1 MTNNSPLCND
11 LVSLQQ
17 EIREKKPLIHCIT
30 NPISINDCANIILAA
45 GAKPIMAEHPAEV
58 SRITS
63 LSSALAVNLGNIT
76 DVRLASMEI
85 AGHSAQHND
94 IPAIIDLVGIAC
106 SDLRLDFA
114 KKFIKNCKPAV
125 IKGNISELKAL
136 AGAENDAK
144 GIDAG
149 ENDAI
154 NRTSITTNLDLL
166 KKLAKQSGAVIV
178 ATGAA
183 DLITDGKR
191 SFLGENGTEMLAN
204 ITGTGCMLNALTA
217 AYLASDKSSLTA
229 SLAAI
234 CVMGISGE
242 LAAKKA
248 HGPGTFRAALLDEVY
263 NRKELEF
270 KTRLRLSEI

>member
-1 MTNNSPLCND
+1 MTNNALLCQE
-11 LVSLQQ
+11 LLFLQQ
-17 EIREKKPLIHCIT
+17 QIREKKPLIHCIT

-45 GAKPIMAEHPAEV
+45 GAKPIMAEHPEEV

-63 LSSALAVNLGNIT
+63 LSAALAVNLGNIT
-76 DVRLASMEI
+76 DIRLASMEI

-106 SDLRLDFA
+106 SDLRLGFA

-136 AGAENDAK
+136 ADVENDAK

-154 NRTSITTNLDLL
+154 NRAGITANVELL

-217 AYLASDKSSLTA
+217 AYLASGKGSLTA

-234 CVMGISGE
+234 STMGISGE
-242 LAAKKA
+242 LAMKKA
-248 HGPGTFRAALLDEVY
+248 YGPGTFRAALLDEVY
-263 NRKELEF
+263 NLTELEF
-270 KTRLRLSEI
+270 KVRLRLSEI

>member
-1 MTNNSPLCND
+1 MTNNSLLCKD

-17 EIREKKPLIHCIT
+17 EIREKKPLVHCIT
-30 NPISINDCANIILAA
+30 NPISINDCANIILAV
-45 GAKPIMAEHPAEV
+45 GAKPIMAEHPEEV
-58 SRITS
+58 SRITA

-85 AGHSAQHND
+85 AGHSAQNNR

-106 SDLRLDFA
+106 SDLRLEFA
-114 KKFIKNCKPAV
+114 KKFIRNCRPAI

-136 AGAENDAK
+136 AEVENDAK

-154 NRTSITTNLDLL
+154 SKAGITATLELL
-166 KKLAKQSGAVIV
+166 QKLAKQSGAVIV
-178 ATGAA
+178 ATGAT

-217 AYLASDKSSLTA
+217 AYLASGKDTLSA
-229 SLAAI
+229 GLAAI
-234 CVMGISGE
+234 STMGISGE
-242 LAAKKA
+242 LAVKES
-248 HGPGTFRAALLDEVY
+248 HGPGTFRAALLDQVY
-263 NRKELEF
+263 SLTETQF
-270 KTRLRLSEI
+270 KSRLRLSEI